1 MVKTFVARCWA
12 VLASLQVTIV
22 ALALLM
28 ALVVLCTLAQ
38 TDLGTLGAVNTYMRS
53 WLVWRH
59 LPGLGVPVPVFP
71 GGALVGL
78 VLAVNLA
85 AALVRRFEFSVRRL
99 GLWVVH
105 AGLVLLVAGEFVTG
119 AFQVDAKMTIEEGQT
134 ADFLED
140 YHKMELA
147 VTDLT
152 DPAHPVEYGVPDSR
166 LRTGARVPL
175 PGTPVTLRVKR
186 FYTNAQ
192 LAPLGPGGPPAL
204 ADRGVGTG
212 IRITEAPPATSDQE
226 VNATS
231 ALVEPL
237 AGGRSYGIWLVS
249 TVLGAPQSFI
259 HEGRTY
265 ALAMRARRYYLPFSL
280 TLKKFSHDVYPGTQI
295 PKNFSSLVHLSNPAR
310 GEERDVLIY
319 MNQPLRYAGKTFY
332 QASYGK
338 GDTLS
343 ILQVVTNP
351 GWLLP
356 YISCSLI
363 TLGLLFHFC
372 LTLFRAL
379 QRRQAGA
386 EAEAV

>member
-1 MVKTFVARCWA
+1 M
-12 VLASLQVTIV
+12 
-22 ALALLM
+22 
-28 ALVVLCTLAQ
+28 
-38 TDLGTLGAVNTYMRS
+38 
-53 WLVWRH
+53 
-59 LPGLGVPVPVFP
+59 
-71 GGALVGL
+71 
-78 VLAVNLA
+78 
-85 AALVRRFEFSVRRL
+85 
-99 GLWVVH
+99 
-105 AGLVLLVAGEFVTG
+105 
-119 AFQVDAKMTIEEGQT
+119 
-134 ADFLED
+134 
-140 YHKMELA
+140 
-147 VTDLT
+147 
-152 DPAHPVEYGVPDSR
+152 PDSR

-175 PGTPVTLRVKR
+175 PGTPLTLRVKR
-186 FYTNAQ
+186 FYANAQ

-204 ADRGVGTG
+204 ADRGVGAG
-212 IRITEAPPATSDQE
+212 ITRHRSAAGHLGPGSERHLRPSWSPWPAAAATAPGWCPRCWARPSP
-226 VNATS
+226 S
-231 ALVEPL
+231 
-237 AGGRSYGIWLVS
+237 S
-249 TVLGAPQSFI
+249 TKAAPTPWPC
-259 HEGRTY
+259 G
-265 ALAMRARRYYLPFSL
+265 ARRYYLPYSL